1 MWDWVNISFHTFVIV
16 KMSNSYDWIAIKNII
31 PVAKVKGIAL
41 LINFSNPALKSKLRA
56 LIKGNKYSWS
66 IFAPPLEFSLNK
78 KPMNND
84 KEKIK

>member
-41 LINFSNPALKSKLRA
+41 LINFSNPALKDLSSSKISVIEC
-56 LIKGNKYSWS
+56 LIEWRKQK
-66 IFAPPLEFSLNK
+66 
-78 KPMNND
+78 
-84 KEKIK
+84 